1 MHPAK
6 MTFQALRIAVN
17 REYEELRLGL
27 EASLNLLADYGKV
40 YHSHTFTDVSRSKFL
55 FFFSRLLMS
64 CFLFCCCIDCHI
76 NMEAY
81 GVWHCG

>member
-40 YHSHTFTDVSRSKFL
+40 CDMCDIPVRLLKMCQGVTVFSFFHGCLCLVFL
-55 FFFSRLLMS
+55 FLLLHRLP
-64 CFLFCCCIDCHI
+64 
-76 NMEAY
+76 Y
-81 GVWHCG
+81 

>member
-40 YHSHTFTDVSRSKFL
+40 CEMCDIPVKTTVRLLKTCQGGNCL
-55 FFFSRLLMS
+55 FFFPRLFMSR
-64 CFLFCCCIDCHI
+64 FFVFVV
-76 NMEAY
+76 A
-81 GVWHCG
+81 